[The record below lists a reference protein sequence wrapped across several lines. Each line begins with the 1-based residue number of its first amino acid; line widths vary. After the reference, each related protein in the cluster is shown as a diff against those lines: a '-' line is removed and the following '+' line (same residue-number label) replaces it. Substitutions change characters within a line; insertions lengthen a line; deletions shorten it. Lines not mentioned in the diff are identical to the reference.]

1 MSKLEYER
9 LHHNLKL
16 LNLITF
22 ESILDNYLEI
32 AAKNEKSTIE
42 ILDYLIAQELQSKE
56 WTAPLIKDKWLSNG
70 I

>member
-32 AAKNEKSTIE
+32 ASKDEKSTIE
-42 ILDYLIAQELQSKE
+42 ILDYLIVQDEPENETGGISRRKE
-56 WTAPLIKDKWLSNG
+56 AG
-70 I
+70 

>member
-32 AAKNEKSTIE
+32 AAKDEKSTIE
-42 ILDYLIAQELQSKE
+42 ILDYLIAQELQ
-56 WTAPLIKDKWLSNG
+56 T
-70 I
+70 